1 MPGAKPKS
9 AAWWSDR
16 RRAIARMREAL
27 ATRERAGLRKRYQC
41 DLLQFWRHCRDAP
54 CRRKHACIGDPDGC
68 LAQGLAAMSGQDKE
82 WLRGAIMATVKG
94 ARSGAITMAELVRRT
109 GQEIAAARC
118 AKPMD
123 TQQLA
128 TWLKPLSLVEPAG
141 PSPSRQ
147 IDEQADGE
155 ARVVVSEH
163 KSPASPGTAAAEPA
177 LPAAGAPPP
186 AACRSTGPLD
196 QSYACCDEAG
206 RLIMPDLT
214 EHKERVRRG
223 LTWGEIVA
231 RGRV

>member
-1 MPGAKPKS
+1 
-9 AAWWSDR
+9 
-16 RRAIARMREAL
+16 
-27 ATRERAGLRKRYQC
+27 
-41 DLLQFWRHCRDAP
+41 
-54 CRRKHACIGDPDGC
+54 
-68 LAQGLAAMSGQDKE
+68 MSGQDKE